1 MKHRGLRLPYV
12 VLLLPACSADAIP
25 AGHYILTTGQE
36 TDTFTMDPAPVT
48 FQTSSMDS
56 SGATTV
62 IASSDKPIT
71 SIEVGITGASFY
83 MEEGEDA
90 QGQRRVQATSNMIDG
105 ATMAGHDV
113 PLFIGRTDA
122 FCRPPGALKT
132 AQGNHPPVGI
142 FWSQWLW
149 LAGASSNGQIVSEGY
164 DLVGW
169 NQADA
174 PDFLATLSC
183 PNLPCQIDSIANY
196 AGQFSLAIGPN
207 WAMEVDITNETTA
220 SVPAPADLSSWQ
232 YVSGGRT
239 YEAETGASFVVGPTR
254 PDSASQYVLEL
265 ASNGILGT
273 LMLQVPRQYAAAT
286 YVYKQGLLI
295 VGGSSD
301 GPGAEYF
308 PESGTAFVSLPYPAD
323 PVIGAALV
331 PESDGTRVW
340 RMGGKLPADG
350 SPAPTV
356 VYDIACT
363 NSNTNSNTDAGTD
376 CGAGPE
382 PLPSFDMDVPITNAY
397 GFSFNGTRLV
407 IGEQDDG
414 TMVVR
419 KITDTGLVPIALREP
434 RQAATVYTL
443 PNGFAALIGGT
454 LISDGSQATSLE
466 LLAY

>member
-1 MKHRGLRLPYV
+1 MKQSGLRLLYV

-48 FQTSSMDS
+48 FQTSSMDR
-56 SGATTV
+56 SGVITV
-62 IASSDKPIT
+62 IATSDKPIT
-71 SIEVGITGASFY
+71 SIEVGITGANFY
-83 MEEGEDA
+83 MEDGVDA
-90 QGQRRVQATSNMIDG
+90 QGVRRAQATSNMLDG
-105 ATMAGHDV
+105 STMAGHDV

-149 LAGASSNGQIVSEGY
+149 MAGASSNNQIISEGY

-169 NQADA
+169 NQADT
-174 PDFLATLSC
+174 PSFLAALSC
-183 PNLPCQIDSIANY
+183 PSLPCQIESIANY

-207 WAMEVDITNETTA
+207 WAMAIDVSNQTTTGVD
-220 SVPAPADLSSWQ
+220 APADLSSWS
-232 YVSGGRT
+232 YISGGRT
-239 YEAETGASFVVGPTR
+239 YETETGASFVVGPTR
-254 PDSASQYVLEL
+254 SDSASQKVLEL
-265 ASNGILGT
+265 ASDGSLDTFT
-273 LMLQVPRQYAAAT
+273 LDVPRQSAAST

-301 GPGAEYF
+301 GPGAEYL

-363 NSNTNSNTDAGTD
+363 NSGTDAGTD
-376 CGAGPE
+376 CSAGPE

-397 GFSFNGTRLV
+397 GFSFNGSRLV

-419 KITDTGLVPIALREP
+419 KITDSGLVPVTLREP

-454 LISDGSQATSLE
+454 LISDGSQAKSLE